1 MQRYVTPGSVAIDAG
16 ANYGLIGLT
25 LSRLVGP
32 TGKAIFFEASPKMAP
47 MVDLNI
53 KINGYTQAQL
63 YHNAVMDKEQDVYM
77 DESMDWY
84 GLI

>member
-53 KINGYTQAQL
+53 KINGYT
-63 YHNAVMDKEQDVYM
+63 
-77 DESMDWY
+77 
-84 GLI
+84 